1 MRMFTGVSRV
11 AWAIAAALALAV
23 SGCGSSG
30 EPGSGAAAANKG
42 PPGAKAAGHPQSD
55 NMVAA
60 VSATKGALPVEVKF
74 ELHERPQVGQPV
86 DIDIALRPVAPS
98 LERVQ
103 AIFHA
108 GDGLDIVSGGETA
121 SIERPQEGVPIH
133 HTIRIL
139 PKRDGIFV
147 VSCVVSVDSANE
159 SLSRTFSIPLI
170 AGEGLAEHPAKSE
183 VAAGRTTEPR
193 TGPKAR

>member
-1 MRMFTGVSRV
+1 MSWVV
-11 AWAIAAALALAV
+11 AAAVLLAV
-23 SGCGSSG
+23 CGCGSGG
-30 EPGSGAAAANKG
+30 EPGSGAAPANKG
-42 PPGAKAAGHPQSD
+42 SPGAKARGGRGAGAAD

-60 VSATKGALPVEVKF
+60 VSATKGHSRGGEVRAARAAPG
-74 ELHERPQVGQPV
+74 RPASGYRY
-86 DIDIALRPVAPS
+86 RPAPGSPS

-139 PKRDGIFV
+139 RSGT
-147 VSCVVSVDSANE
+147 A
-159 SLSRTFSIPLI
+159 FS
-170 AGEGLAEHPAKSE
+170 S
-183 VAAGRTTEPR
+183 
-193 TGPKAR
+193 

>member
-1 MRMFTGVSRV
+1 MSWVV
-11 AWAIAAALALAV
+11 AAAVLLAV
-23 SGCGSSG
+23 CGCGSGG
-30 EPGSGAAAANKG
+30 EPGSGAAPANKG
-42 PPGAKAAGHPQSD
+42 SPGAKARGGRGAGAAD

-60 VSATKGALPVEVKF
+60 VSATKGGLPVEVKF

-108 GDGLDIVSGGETA
+108 GDGLDVVSGGETA

-139 PKRDGIFV
+139 PKQDGIFV

-183 VAAGRTTEPR
+183 VAAGRTAEPR